1 VIAWRIDWRG
11 DLGGALLLAAGFLSL
26 IGAAELWRKLGQAS
40 PESTRKLAHLGAG
53 VGCLA
58 LPFLV
63 RSPWVVL
70 VLALSLSG
78 LFALGA
84 RYGFLPSLH
93 SVERRTRG
101 SEYYPIA
108 IFLLF
113 VVYRDQPAF
122 YVSAVLVLAVADAF
136 AALIGVRYGVVRYE
150 VEDSTRSLEGS
161 VVFLL
166 IAFLAIHLP
175 LLLMTDLGRAQTVL
189 AALLI
194 AALVTAFE
202 AISLSG
208 ADNLFIPI
216 AVAVGLDKITSKPL
230 AEAVYQN
237 LSLAA
242 VTVTCAVIVHRAR
255 WFNTGATLVIILY
268 AYGAW
273 ALGSWLWSLPVIA
286 ALVAALVFGL
296 RAGRRGHASQKVRAT
311 AAALLPPFL
320 FLAASNASAAGPAQ
334 DPFFGPYLAA
344 LAAAIGCWIRAQSAL
359 FRADPAERPRPRS
372 PRLGLLTA
380 VAIAA
385 ALVVAVV
392 PWLLE
397 PDRSITILAVTCAA
411 AAAAVVGESIWTW
424 LFAREAPARRWT
436 ARRFLFSLAAGALVM
451 ALQQAGAVE
460 SWRPSRTVD
469 PQRLFWEPPRG

>member
-1 VIAWRIDWRG
+1 M
-11 DLGGALLLAAGFLSL
+11 LA
-26 IGAAELWRKLGQAS
+26 
-40 PESTRKLAHLGAG
+40 
-53 VGCLA
+53 
-58 LPFLV
+58 
-63 RSPWVVL
+63 
-70 VLALSLSG
+70 LALSLSG

-84 RYGFLPSLH
+84 AFGFLPSLH
-93 SVERRTRG
+93 SVDRRTRG

-136 AALIGVRYGVVRYE
+136 AALVGVRYGRVRYE

-175 LLLMTDLGRAQTVL
+175 LLLMTDLGRGQTVL

-242 VTVTCAVIVHRAR
+242 VALVCAVIVRRAR

-273 ALGSWLWSLPVIA
+273 ALGSWLWSLPVIVALAA
-286 ALVAALVFGL
+286 ALASGL
-296 RAGRRGHASQKVRAT
+296 RAGRRGHASQKVRVT
-311 AAALLPPFL
+311 AAAVLPPFL
-320 FLAASNASAAGPAQ
+320 FLAASNALATSQ

-359 FRADPAERPRPRS
+359 FRDQPG
-372 PRLGLLTA
+372 PRLGLVA
-380 VAIAA
+380 AIAIAA
-385 ALVVAVV
+385 ALVVAMV
-392 PWLLE
+392 PWLLD
-397 PDRSITILAVTCAA
+397 PDRSPAVLSVTCAA
-411 AAAAVVGESIWTW
+411 ATAAVIGESLWSW
-424 LFAREAPARRWT
+424 LFRRETAPGRWT
-436 ARRFLFSLAAGALVM
+436 ARRFIASLAAGALVFG
-451 ALQQAGAVE
+451 LQQAGAVD
-460 SWRPSRTVD
+460 SWQPGRTVD
-469 PQRLFWEPPRG
+469 PQRLFWESPGG